1 MTHRMAFL
9 GLAGALALAGCDTG
23 TVPSPAERLEGA
35 GGAAAEAVDPD
46 MVALNGEGLAVG
58 PEAFFYAAG
67 QTEVETALSR
77 VLGKPGESREMGECG
92 AGPMTGVAF
101 ADSLTVNFQQGRLV
115 GWVVGSAVGGG
126 PDNIAIVGGPA
137 IGMPRADVEALP
149 GFAMIEGS
157 TLGEEFMLGDTLGGF
172 FEDGKVAM
180 LYAGTQ
186 CFFR

>member
-9 GLAGALALAGCDTG
+9 SLAGALALAGCDTG

-35 GGAAAEAVDPD
+35 GGAAVEAVDPD
-46 MVALNGEGLAVG
+46 LVALNGEGLAVG

-77 VLGKPGESREMGECG
+77 VLGKPGESREMSECG
-92 AGPMTGVAF
+92 AGPMTSVTF

-115 GWVVGSAVGGG
+115 GWVVGEEA
-126 PDNIAIVGGPA
+126 DNIAITGGSA
-137 IGMPRADVEALP
+137 IGMARADTEALP